1 MVVTLHRSY
10 RVGLPL
16 ETSIFSS
23 RVMLSML
30 CLNMR
35 VILLHVVTPN
45 VSTAILDKRKLIVL
59 QLVHCQWRVRDSMKT
74 VIWQIIHL
82 VTFPLYLLL
91 KTCLLPNLT
100 KSLLLSLCLEIL
112 QQLPEIVKVLN
123 NLKLSPGSGPDGLTY
138 ILLRKCSVELSY
150 PLYLI
155 FSKSM
160 SYMEVPL
167 PWKKANVLPLFKGG
181 LHSSPSNYRPISMT
195 SVQKPLKDL
204 LFLDFMTI

>member
-1 MVVTLHRSY
+1 MANHSSCY
-10 RVGLPL
+10 
-16 ETSIFSS
+16 FSS
-23 RVMLSML
+23 LF
-30 CLNMR
+30 
-35 VILLHVVTPN
+35 VIEDLPSPQPHQ
-45 VSTAILDKRKLIVL
+45 VSASQFVF
-59 QLVHCQWRVRDSMKT
+59 RDIT
-74 VIWQIIHL
+74 V
-82 VTFPLYLLL
+82 
-91 KTCLLPNLT
+91 
-100 KSLLLSLCLEIL
+100 
-112 QQLPEIVKVLN
+112 PEIVKVLN

-167 PWKKANVLPLFKGG
+167 PWKKAKVMPLFKGG